1 MSFEFLDPALLLAA
15 FAGGLFGA
23 AIGGLPAFIF
33 TGFAVL
39 LGVAAGLG
47 GSEFNVL
54 AAPDDPQGIAFGVVF
69 GPHISF
75 AGGAAAAAFAARRGD
90 IEDGK
95 DIATPLAG
103 VGDPPA
109 LLVGGLFG
117 VGGLVVQQL
126 LVGLLSS
133 IGAPLTATDTI
144 AFTVALSAIVARLAF
159 GNTGLFGN
167 LTPEARE
174 RGRFR
179 PGGER
184 VWLAYQEGFL
194 QAGVI
199 GLGCGIL
206 AAWIVVAFAGA
217 NPDYVPIGVVLGFGI
232 SAASLIFLQMG
243 FNCPVTHHMTLP
255 GGVAAAAVVGAG
267 GGPLVAVLLG
277 AVAGIGGALLGEI
290 FSRLFLIH
298 GDTHLDP
305 PANAIWVMATIVFV
319 GTLLLG

>member
-1 MSFEFLDPALLLAA
+1 VSFEFLDPALLLAA

-54 AAPDDPQGIAFGVVF
+54 AAPDEPQGIAFGVVF

-75 AGGAAAAAFAARRGD
+75 AGGAAAAAFAARIGD
-90 IEDGK
+90 LEDGK

-103 VGDPPA
+103 LGNPLP

-126 LVGLLSS
+126 LVGLLGSVTVV
-133 IGAPLTATDTI
+133 TATDTI
-144 AFTVALSAIVARLAF
+144 AFTVVISAIVARLAF
-159 GNTGLFGN
+159 GKTGLFGN
-167 LTPEARE
+167 LPPQASE
-174 RGRFR
+174 RDRFR

-184 VWLAYQEGFL
+184 VWLGYQEGFL
-194 QAGVI
+194 QASVI
-199 GLGCGIL
+199 GLGSGIL
-206 AAWIVVAFAGA
+206 AAWIVVAFAGV
-217 NPDYVPIGVVLGFGI
+217 NPDLIQIAVPLGFGF
-232 SAASLIFLQMG
+232 SAVSLILLQIG
-243 FNCPVTHHMTLP
+243 FDCPVTHHMTLP
-255 GGVAAAAVVGAG
+255 GAVAAAAVLGAG
-267 GGPLVAVLLG
+267 GTPLVAVLLG
-277 AVAGIGGALLGEI
+277 AVAGVAGALLGEL

-298 GDTHLDP
+298 GDTHVDP
-305 PANAIWVMATIVFV
+305 PANAIWVMATVVFV
-319 GTLLLG
+319 FSLLVS